1 MGGGH
6 DAGEREKQACMQGV
20 ACRASQ
26 CQCQSLLQAV
36 AASRK
41 PRAVGAVLTLP
52 LSPWGAQG
60 GRWGPR
66 PDIRD
71 HGAWPM
77 PAWRPR
83 ERNHPTRGL
92 LCNCGPDSWPDSAR
106 RHVSWACPSRAR
118 PPTRGRDAG
127 RCLPGAHAGGITQPA
142 VGTLWAPALGPLPGG
157 SSAWR
162 AHHAPAR
169 PPWLPTSSS

>member
-26 CQCQSLLQAV
+26 CQSLPQAACRRCRADV
-36 AASRK
+36 AAI
-41 PRAVGAVLTLP
+41 AVG
-52 LSPWGAQG
+52 
-60 GRWGPR
+60 GPR
-66 PDIRD
+66 GGGGGQGQIYVTMAPGRCLP
-71 HGAWPM
+71 GAR
-77 PAWRPR
+77 ARGITQLAACYATVG
-83 ERNHPTRGL
+83 PTP
-92 LCNCGPDSWPDSAR
+92 GPIVPGG
-106 RHVSWACPSRAR
+106 SWACPSRAS

-127 RCLPGAHAGGITQPA
+127 RCLPGAHAGGITQPV
-142 VGTLWAPALGPLPGG
+142 VGTLWAPTLGPLPGG